1 MEMLI
6 AVVTIALIGLIGYA
20 IYTDPP
26 SSGCLSVDAARARD
40 EKLKRQASRK
50 PAVAVDPAAT
60 GKPEAPPA
68 VIEAKAEPEPDR
80 PAQSL
85 VLRNPL
91 TGETA
96 PVPNN
101 YRFAKR
107 WIKQAMVDEGL
118 LEKVYSNSEL
128 KEPNAAKVKA
138 ALLQF
143 KDLPKYRS

>member
-6 AVVTIALIGLIGYA
+6 AVVTIALIGLVGYA

-40 EKLKRQASRK
+40 EKLQQQAMRK
-50 PAVAVDPAAT
+50 PAVVPDPAVPE
-60 GKPEAPPA
+60 KPEALTAAVPA
-68 VIEAKAEPEPDR
+68 EASPEHPG
-80 PAQSL
+80 QSPL
-85 VLRNPL
+85 LRNPL

-107 WIKQAMVDEGL
+107 WIKQAMVEEGL
-118 LEKVYSNSEL
+118 LDKVYGNTDL
-128 KEPNAAKVKA
+128 DEPNAAKVKA
-138 ALLQF
+138 ALMQF
-143 KDLPKYRS
+143 KDLPKYRA

>member
-1 MEMLI
+1 MEIMI
-6 AVVTIALIGLIGYA
+6 AVVTIALIGLIGYS

-50 PAVAVDPAAT
+50 STVAADPAI
-60 GKPEAPPA
+60 PR
-68 VIEAKAEPEPDR
+68 EPEVTPDVIAATVKPDR
-80 PAQSL
+80 PAQSPL
-85 VLRNPL
+85 LRNPS

-118 LEKVYSNSEL
+118 LDKVYSNSEL
-128 KEPNAAKVKA
+128 DEANAARVKE
-138 ALLQF
+138 ALRQF
-143 KDLPKYRS
+143 RDLPKYHS

>member
-40 EKLKRQASRK
+40 EKLKRQAGLK
-50 PAVAVDPAAT
+50 PAVAVDPAASRT
-60 GKPEAPPA
+60 MEAPPT
-68 VIEAKAEPEPDR
+68 VVEARAELDR
-80 PAQSL
+80 PAESP

-138 ALLQF
+138 ALLRF